1 MILHPVYALDSWSS
15 NIDIARRD
23 KMSVGGEGEEGKVF
37 SGLSGSGRDFVVA
50 RAW

>member
-1 MILHPVYALDSWSS
+1 MTLHPVYVLDGWSS
-15 NIDIARRD
+15 NIDVDRRD
-23 KMSVGGEGEEGKVF
+23 KMSAGGDGEEEVVL